1 MPILMGHIMVVG
13 MPVAAR
19 KHHLQILFLVS
30 NLSSFFITFLVGV
43 VVDNILV
50 KFDNQPQMIPI

>member
-1 MPILMGHIMVVG
+1 MVVG